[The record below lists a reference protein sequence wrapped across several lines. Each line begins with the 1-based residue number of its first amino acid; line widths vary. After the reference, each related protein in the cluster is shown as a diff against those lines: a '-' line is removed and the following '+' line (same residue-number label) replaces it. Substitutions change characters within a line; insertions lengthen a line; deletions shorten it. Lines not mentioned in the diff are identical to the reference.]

1 MSPDKTSEPQPG
13 KAVKPGKTAKSGK
26 AAAKASSPTIAAAA
40 SRAPEPSVD
49 RIEELAGRILR
60 GDILLPKFQREFVW
74 ERHQIVDLLDS
85 VANNYPIGSVLLWRS
100 REKLRS
106 ERSIADLEIAPT
118 QRGYPVNYLLDGQQR
133 LSTICGALYWHGT
146 DPHSR
151 WNLAYD
157 LRERTFLHL
166 DSLADPP
173 LHQIRLNKINDASAF
188 FEHVASLR
196 TLTADDVAT
205 LERHAKELFDR
216 FKDYKIATV
225 TLHEMSIEAVAPI
238 FERINS
244 RGTPL
249 TIVDLMR
256 AATWSEDFDLIDAIT
271 GITDELADKDFGGIE
286 RKAILRSISAAAGGG
301 FSEASIDE
309 LRKHTSEELEAAV
322 AETKDAY
329 SRAVDFM
336 ATELHIPSDK
346 QVPYVN
352 QVVVLAEVFRLIK
365 HLTPAQLA
373 ETRRWFWRTGIS
385 GYFGG
390 WNTGNMSSDKKAVQN
405 FASGTKTIESLVQN
419 PGPAVWANQ
428 QFRSNAA
435 QSKILILVLA
445 FNGPIDL
452 LTGQKI
458 DTGDALYH
466 GNTKEFHHFFPRD
479 YLISKGITP
488 RRANLLANFI
498 MLTAASNKRIT
509 NRAPSDYLKDVKAA
523 LGSRLA
529 EVLSANLI
537 SDKAFDAAL
546 ADNYDAFLS
555 ERSKTLDQA
564 VSQLTGW

>member
-1 MSPDKTSEPQPG
+1 MNDKGLPAEKSTMPSTS
-13 KAVKPGKTAKSGK
+13 SG
-26 AAAKASSPTIAAAA
+26 
-40 SRAPEPSVD
+40 RAPEPSVD

-74 ERHQIVDLLDS
+74 ERHQIIDLLDS
-85 VANNYPIGSVLLWRS
+85 IANNYPIGSVLLWRS
-100 REKLRS
+100 HEKLRS
-106 ERSIADLEIAPT
+106 ERNIADLEIAPT
-118 QRGYPVNYLLDGQQR
+118 QHGYPVNYLLDGQQR

-157 LRERTFLHL
+157 LRERKFTHL

-173 LHQIRLNKINDASAF
+173 LHFIRLNKVTDASAYF
-188 FEHVASLR
+188 QHVASLQ
-196 TLTADDVAT
+196 TLGASDVQV
-205 LERHAKELFDR
+205 LEGRAKELFDR

-225 TLHEMSIEAVAPI
+225 TLHEMSIQAVAPI

-256 AATWSEDFDLIDAIT
+256 AATWSEDFDLIEAIT
-271 GITDELADKDFGGIE
+271 GITNELDAKGFGGIE

-301 FSEASIDE
+301 FSEASIDD
-309 LRKHTSEELEAAV
+309 LRKHSPQALEAAV
-322 AETKDAY
+322 ANTNEAY

-336 ATELHIPSDK
+336 ATELHIPADK

-365 HLTPAQLA
+365 HFTPDQLE
-373 ETRRWFWRTGIS
+373 ETKRWFWRTGVS

-390 WNTGNMSSDKKAVQN
+390 WNTGNMASDQKAVKR
-405 FASGTKTIESLVQN
+405 FAAGEVPNIDSIVQD
-419 PGPAVWANQ
+419 PGPTVWVNQ

-435 QSKILILVLA
+435 HSKILILILA
-445 FNGPIDL
+445 FNRPMDL
-452 LTGQKI
+452 LTGQRI
-458 DTGDALYH
+458 DTGQALYH

-479 YLISKGITP
+479 YLIKSRGVSQRK
-488 RRANLLANFI
+488 ASLLANFI

-509 NRAPSDYLKDVKAA
+509 NRAPSDYLKDVKAS
-523 LGSRLA
+523 LGEKLS
-529 EVLSANLI
+529 EVLSSNLI
-537 SDKAFDAAL
+537 SPTAFQAAM
-546 ADNYDAFLS
+546 ADDYDEFLK
-555 ERSKTLDQA
+555 ERSKTIDRA
-564 VSQLTGW
+564 VSTLTEWW

>member
-1 MSPDKTSEPQPG
+1 MPADKVPEPI
-13 KAVKPGKTAKSGK
+13 
-26 AAAKASSPTIAAAA
+26 AAKPAPATAAQA
-40 SRAPEPSVD
+40 RAPEPSVD

-74 ERHQIVDLLDS
+74 ERHQIIDLLDS

-100 REKLRS
+100 GEKLRS
-106 ERSIADLEIAPT
+106 ERNIADLEIAET
-118 QRGYPVNYLLDGQQR
+118 QQGYPVNYLLDGQQR

-157 LRERTFLHL
+157 LRERKFIHL

-173 LHQIRLNKINDASAF
+173 LHQIRLNKITDASAYF
-188 FEHVASLR
+188 QHVASLH
-196 TLTADDVAT
+196 TLGAKDIPA
-205 LERHAKELFDR
+205 LESGAKELFDR
-216 FKDYKIATV
+216 VKDYKIATV

-256 AATWSEDFDLIDAIT
+256 AATWSEEFDLIDAIT
-271 GITDELADKDFGGIE
+271 DITDELANKDFGSIE

-301 FSEASIDE
+301 FSESSIDD
-309 LRKHTSEELEAAV
+309 LRKHSPEELEAAV
-322 AETKDAY
+322 AQTNEAF

-365 HLTPAQLA
+365 HFTPDQLA
-373 ETRRWFWRTGIS
+373 ETKRWFWRTGVS

-390 WNTGNMSSDKKAVQN
+390 WNTGNMSSDQKAVQS
-405 FASGTKTIESLVQN
+405 FASGKAKTVESVVQN
-419 PGPAVWANQ
+419 PGPAVWTNQ

-435 QSKILILVLA
+435 HSKILILVLA
-445 FNGPIDL
+445 FNRPIDL

-458 DTGDALYH
+458 DTGDALHH

-479 YLISKGITP
+479 YLTKSRGIGP
-488 RRANLLANFI
+488 RKANLLANFI

-509 NRAPSDYLKDVKAA
+509 NRAPSDYLKDVRAA

-529 EVLSANLI
+529 EVLVANLI
-537 SDKAFDAAL
+537 SETAFEAAL
-546 ADNYDAFLS
+546 ADDYDAFLS
-555 ERSKTLDQA
+555 ERSKTIDKA